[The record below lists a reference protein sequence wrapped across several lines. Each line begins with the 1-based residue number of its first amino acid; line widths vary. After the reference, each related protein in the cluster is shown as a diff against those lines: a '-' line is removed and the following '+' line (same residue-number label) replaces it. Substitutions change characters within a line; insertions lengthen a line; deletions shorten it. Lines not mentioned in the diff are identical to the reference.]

1 MGTVVLGKV
10 ESGSLKRGAQLL
22 LMPNRK
28 QVEVLQLWSDEEEVT
43 QIFSGENVKIKLKGI
58 EEEEVSPGFVL
69 CEPDNPCNV
78 AKIFDS
84 QVLILETKSIISKGY
99 SAVLHIH
106 TAQEEVQVI
115 ALAAID
121 KKTGERIK
129 NVSNNGDTI
138 SFILLFTNNY
148 FPFSTHSRFDLLNK
162 MM

>member
-10 ESGSLKRGAQLL
+10 ESGTLKRGTQLL

-69 CEPDNPCNV
+69 CDPEHPCSV

-99 SAVLHIH
+99 NAVLHIH
-106 TAQEEVQVI
+106 TAQEEVQVQ
-115 ALAAID
+115 ALGAID
-121 KKTGERIK
+121 KRTGERIK
-129 NVSNNGDTI
+129 RVSLFNID
-138 SFILLFTNNY
+138 SFEILY
-148 FPFSTHSRFDLLNK
+148 
-162 MM
+162 